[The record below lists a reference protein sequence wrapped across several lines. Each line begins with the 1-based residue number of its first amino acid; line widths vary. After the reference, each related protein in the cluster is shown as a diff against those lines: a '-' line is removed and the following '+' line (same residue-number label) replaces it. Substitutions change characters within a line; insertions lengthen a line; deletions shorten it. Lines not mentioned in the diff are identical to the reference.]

1 MPVYVR
7 RCLQCHKSAEHFAH
21 MNADHDALTCPHCGG
36 FTETDVQGQCR
47 SQAMQ
52 GDELKGTR
60 ERLWDI
66 AIHPDEAD
74 EVRREFAGT
83 GCDVRIG
90 ADGVGRVFAP
100 TKTAKKAWFERERQ
114 LSQRASAGSNG
125 EELTH

>member
-60 ERLWDI
+60 ERLALPTLCASIDTTTRRTCKPCPT
-66 AIHPDEAD
+66 PDCNA
-74 EVRREFAGT
+74 
-83 GCDVRIG
+83 
-90 ADGVGRVFAP
+90 
-100 TKTAKKAWFERERQ
+100 
-114 LSQRASAGSNG
+114 ASR
-125 EELTH
+125 